1 MFVVRGG
8 DHKLS
13 SGVLVLGQRRG
24 AAGASGERRSVGAG
38 EGDDD
43 GGGAWQREAR
53 MEEDTVS
60 RWGGGL
66 RNLFRCS
73 AVAGCIPRLN
83 PSAAELRR
91 RQGQVMADTV
101 TTRLDPLR
109 ERRQL
114 DLLYL
119 EWINEELYGKP
130 SCPLLPE
137 PGGGVGG
144 VATETSM
151 VTMESAISVL
161 MR

>member
-1 MFVVRGG
+1 
-8 DHKLS
+8 
-13 SGVLVLGQRRG
+13 
-24 AAGASGERRSVGAG
+24 
-38 EGDDD
+38 
-43 GGGAWQREAR
+43 
-53 MEEDTVS
+53 
-60 RWGGGL
+60 
-66 RNLFRCS
+66 
-73 AVAGCIPRLN
+73 
-83 PSAAELRR
+83 
-91 RQGQVMADTV
+91 MADTV